1 MKRKFLAKAITLGL
15 MLAVP
20 LSAYAEDIPPYAQGV
35 IINNVNGK
43 TAADVSGD
51 VKLSLDVPTKNFAN
65 LNNGINYIVGI
76 GNITGEND
84 ITMNSANITNSNFV
98 NNAGDTEIVGMMAFQ
113 GTTTVDGD
121 VNIKL
126 SGQNEKEDLA
136 LGIFGIRTFIPSKYN
151 DKTTEYEK
159 NPDGKVSKININ
171 GLTQIDISGKAKYL
185 SGILLQDDDGTEL
198 TLGENTNIKITDT
211 SGNESTNVWGIKS
224 HRESKVKAG
233 NINIEVNGGQN
244 QEGFTCIGDYDINDL
259 KIKLNN
265 ASKKADGFSVGQWN
279 QTSDFKIHG
288 DVVVD
293 IVSNSDDDAFVANG
307 VFMRSVAT
315 NDEKIIFDKAL
326 NVNINAKTG
335 AITGIDVGSESTAE
349 ISLNEANVS
358 IKGGKNINGL
368 KLIGREKNDKLGN
381 VSIAV
386 TANDATESITGFGFS
401 DVVSSDKQGFKDI
414 DINDLSISIV
424 NISDSIKEN
433 IVGLQLANN
442 NGLEISGDVSIDV
455 EKGYAIKTGSWKEQQ
470 NLGYKNLVLGKD
482 DGSTKVKIK
491 GNILSGEGGGKV
503 IKLNLAN
510 SDSYFN
516 GTNTGKTD
524 ITLKN
529 SATWKNT
536 GSSTVSSLDIKDAIL
551 AQDSADATIGKF
563 VGEQTWGSSNSF
575 TIAGNNTIALNTTS
589 DGSTMEAGNK
599 FLADNLFDTVAD
611 DTTIN
616 ITSANQNAANVS
628 KENAL
633 ASFDK
638 LAESLGSQLQGKV
651 KTAHL
656 DGSYTTNAIDA
667 EVGSDGKFAS
677 STVTQS
683 DADTETVAAIKKLP
697 SINLISW
704 RTENNELSKRLG
716 EVRDYAGEEG
726 IWARMNHGESKYLDS
741 FKTKSHLYQMGY
753 DKKVGEWRLGGAVS
767 YNKGTT
773 TYENGNGKNRSTS
786 LALYGAWLGDKGH
799 YADIIVK
806 EGKQKS
812 DMTIGQTGKAASNLD
827 YDLWATS
834 ISAEY
839 GRKIALKSDWFVEPQ
854 AELTYGRLGSAD
866 YGDNGFSVHQ
876 DSMDSLVGRMGF
888 RLGKNLSDAS
898 NIYMK
903 ASVLHEFCGDVD
915 YSLTE
920 RTISKVSSADLG
932 DTWYEVGVGGS
943 AQIGKAT
950 YAYAGIEKTFG
961 GDFST
966 PWQWNA
972 GVRWSF

>member
-20 LSAYAEDIPPYAQGV
+20 LGAYAEEILPDAQGV
-35 IINNVNGK
+35 MISNVDGK

-51 VKLSLDVPTKNFAN
+51 MKVSLDVPTKNFAN
-65 LNNGINYIVGI
+65 IHSGTNYIVGI

-84 ITMNSANITNSNFV
+84 ITMNSAHITNNNFV
-98 NNAGDTEIVGMMAFQ
+98 NNAGTTEIAGMLAFN
-113 GTTTVDGD
+113 GTTTVNDD

-126 SGQNEKEDLA
+126 SGQNEKADA
-136 LGIFGIRTFIPSKYN
+136 SFGIFGIRTFNPTKYN
-151 DKTTEYEK
+151 DATAEYEG
-159 NPDGKVSKININ
+159 NPDGKVSKINIK

-185 SGILLQDDDGTEL
+185 SCILFQDDDGTEL
-198 TLGENTNIKITDT
+198 TLGENTNIKVTDT
-211 SGNESTNVWGIKS
+211 SGNESTHAWGVKLTSKS
-224 HRESKVKAG
+224 NVKAG
-233 NINIEVNGGQN
+233 NINIEVNGAQN
-244 QEGFTCIGDYDINDL
+244 QEGFTGIGNYNINDL

-265 ASKKADGFSVGQWN
+265 ALKKADGFLAGGWK
-279 QTSDFKIHG
+279 QTADFKING

-293 IVSNSDDDAFVANG
+293 IVSNSDDAAFAANG
-307 VFMRSVAT
+307 VVMRSVAT
-315 NDEKIIFDKAL
+315 NGEKIIFNKAL
-326 NVNINAKTG
+326 NVNVDAKTG
-335 AITGIDVGSESTAE
+335 TVAGIDVGYESTAE
-349 ISLNEANVS
+349 ILLNEANVS
-358 IKGGKNINGL
+358 IKGGKNI
-368 KLIGREKNDKLGN
+368 IGVRTGG
-381 VSIAV
+381 
-386 TANDATESITGFGFS
+386 ATEKTTAQKINISISGNENTEEVTGLN
-401 DVVSSDKQGFKDI
+401 VKEKDTEI
-414 DINDLSISIV
+414 GDLSIKINNVESV
-424 NISDSIKEN
+424 DSSK
-433 IVGLQLANN
+433 IVGLQLSNN
-442 NGLEISGDVSIDV
+442 NRTKISGDVVIDV
-455 EKGYAIKTGSWKEQQ
+455 DNGYAIKTGYYDKVGQQ
-470 NLGYKNLVLGKD
+470 YLNLGLILGSD
-482 DGSTKVKIK
+482 DSKKVQVKGDILGS
-491 GNILSGEGGGKV
+491 EGGSGA
-503 IKLNLAN
+503 IKLNLIN
-510 SDSYFN
+510 PDSYFT

-524 ITLKN
+524 ITLKDG
-529 SATWKNT
+529 ATWTNT
-536 GSSTVSSLDIKDAIL
+536 GESTVSSLDINNATL
-551 AQDSADATIGKF
+551 VQGSANATISKF
-563 VGEQTWGSSNSF
+563 GSAQIPGSSNSF
-575 TIAGNNTIALNTTS
+575 TISGNNTIALNTTS
-589 DGSTMEAGNK
+589 DGSIMSAGNK
-599 FLADNLFDTVAD
+599 FLADDLFNTVTEDTKINL
-611 DTTIN
+611 
-616 ITSANQNAANVS
+616 TSANQNAADVS
-628 KENAL
+628 KEDSL

-638 LAESLGSQLQGKV
+638 LAEALGTQLKGKV

-656 DGSYTTNAIDA
+656 DGSYTKNAIDA
-667 EVGSDGKFAS
+667 EVGSDGKFANGV
-677 STVTQS
+677 VTQS
-683 DADTETVAAIKKLP
+683 DADTDTVAAIKKLP
-697 SINLISW
+697 SINLVSW

-716 EVRDYAGEEG
+716 EVRDYDGEEG

-741 FKTKSHLYQMGY
+741 FETKGHLYQMGY

-786 LALYGAWLGDKGH
+786 LALYGAWIGDKGH

-812 DMTIGQTGKAASNLD
+812 ELTIGQAGLAASNLD

-866 YGDNGFSVHQ
+866 YGDNGFTVHQ

-888 RLGKNLSDAS
+888 RLGKNLSDTS
-898 NIYMK
+898 NIYMR

-915 YSLTE
+915 YSFSNGGTPVAAS
-920 RTISKVSSADLG
+920 IDLG